1 MRNASAPSSP
11 PPDSITRRDRPRETR
26 PKPPAA
32 AEAELLGVSRVEG
45 AFPTTPRIVSTAHGP
60 LRHVLLWYPPHD
72 PGGGFVFQAAY
83 GDLLR
88 ALPASTEI
96 TVVCHP
102 GVADEL
108 EAMVV
113 AERAADATTRI
124 VLTPPSV
131 GFTVW
136 AEDAFVV
143 VEDVAADPP
152 VTFLLEP
159 ERFPRAGDF
168 QLAELVAT
176 VTPLETTQSPLVFQG
191 GNVLIGDDFVLV
203 GVDYLDDSIRAV
215 EESGAVEGYP
225 YAGSA
230 ERKRGFVADLF
241 RQSFDPSRRVHFLA
255 STPRNR
261 PTNTVIELD
270 GERWL
275 DDVEA
280 GRGSRQPIFHIDMFV
295 TLAGRGADGR
305 YRLLV
310 GDPGLADRLLGWD
323 SVDHDLRIEYDQIA
337 AQLSRLGFDV
347 VRTPLPY
354 VSVLEAEARVRTWY
368 HATTNNCLVAIDAD
382 DATPG
387 SSQVWLPTYGH
398 PPFEEL
404 SATDA
409 DHRRRWESMGF
420 EVTQLGDFHAFAM
433 RMGALHCIKKYLA
446 R

>member
-1 MRNASAPSSP
+1 MRNAPAPSTP
-11 PPDSITRRDRPRETR
+11 PPGSIPRRDRPRESR
-26 PKPPAA
+26 PKAPAA
-32 AEAELLGVSRVEG
+32 AEAELLGVTRVEA
-45 AFPTTPRIVSTAHGP
+45 AFPTRPRIVSTAHGP
-60 LRHVLLWYPPHD
+60 LRHLLLWYPPHD
-72 PGGGFVFQAAY
+72 PGGPFVFRAAY

-88 ALPASTEI
+88 TLPASTEV

-102 GVADEL
+102 SVADEL
-108 EAMVV
+108 EALVG
-113 AERAADATTRI
+113 ATRPPAATTRI

-143 VEDVAADPP
+143 VEDVGSNPP
-152 VTFLLEP
+152 VTYLLEP

-176 VTPLETTQSPLVFQG
+176 ATPLETTQSPLIFQG

-225 YAGSA
+225 YEGTAQ
-230 ERKRGFVADLF
+230 EKRRFVANLF
-241 RQSFDPSRRVHFLA
+241 RQSFDPARQIHFLA

-261 PTNTVIELD
+261 PMNRFIELD
-270 GERWL
+270 GKRLL

-280 GRGSRQPIFHIDMFV
+280 GRGARQPIFHIDMFV
-295 TLAGRGADGR
+295 TLAGRGSDGR

-310 GDPGLADRLLGWD
+310 GDPVLADRLLGWD
-323 SVDHDLRIEYDQIA
+323 PVPHDLRTEYDDIA
-337 AQLSRLGFDV
+337 AQLARSGFAV
-347 VRTPLPY
+347 TRTPLPY
-354 VSVLEAEARVRTWY
+354 VSVVESDAAVRTWY
-368 HATTNNCLVAIDAD
+368 QATTNNCLVVVDGAAG
-382 DATPG
+382 AVG
-387 SSQVWLPTYGH
+387 RRVWLPTYGH

-404 SATDA
+404 AATDA

-420 EVTQLGDFHAFAM
+420 GVTQLGDFHPFAM